1 MITSAACTVRVV
13 AMVMVAAALAGPAW
27 GQPASPGVSDYSSF
41 DAGAVVSE
49 AARLKADGLT
59 DQAAQHAL
67 ARRAATLVL
76 EVDAPQG
83 RPTEAWNQLA
93 TLAALAIDDLPP
105 EQREPLRDKLL
116 GGASAGAPAEWAD
129 LQARV
134 LLVSAVDTSG
144 QAATALVDQWLQ
156 SHDLNSLSISELQFC
171 IKHCLP
177 SNAERKAFTVT
188 WTGMLAA
195 PRTGAYKFST
205 TPINVNKQFGTDRV
219 RHTLVATVGSA
230 AVLNAVP
237 PTPEELRAQMARR
250 LKDTGASETQSADI
264 VEWPFEGAP
273 VQLQAGQAVP
283 IRVEMT
289 YECTQP
295 NPADMPTAILC
306 WEGPGMSRQPVF
318 KEALSTGDGAAPGLR
333 SEYRWQEHGEPRT
346 AVVESS
352 VVDFAWASPASV
364 APSNPELLA
373 RLSERYWEL
382 AIDPA
387 YLEACAA
394 GDVVHAFVQ
403 DDDSTAGLSA
413 AQRQAFLELATNNA
427 ALLDRLTDE
436 QLLLTY
442 RKLRF
447 GAEEQAID
455 FVGHWMQ
462 QHANVAPEFSLDFF
476 EANRRPYSAL
486 GELLAYQLPLH
497 LDELNE
503 NYLELDDG
511 RCSLSAAYALAYGH
525 LMNGAAKQWIEHLSA
540 KLADDSLAAEQRINW
555 LLARAMTAEIAGP
568 SPRRDA
574 GVARFPLGK
583 VVLSAGRGWLDEA
596 SLIAEHPETIQRVQ
610 KERLARRLAQREWA
624 LAEREIADSH
634 LPRDWHDQLVRLK
647 DAAERQAAQERSGSQ
662 AALLA
667 EFSRRSQ
674 LAEQRGDRAEAERYQ
689 QLVDAAPSE

>member
-1 MITSAACTVRVV
+1 
-13 AMVMVAAALAGPAW
+13 MVMVAAALAGPAW

-59 DQAAQHAL
+59 DQAAEHAL

-76 EVDAPQG
+76 EADVPQG
-83 RPTEAWNQLA
+83 RPAEAWNQLA

-205 TPINVNKQFGTDRV
+205 TPVNVNKQFGIDRV

-283 IRVEMT
+283 IRVEMS

-318 KEALSTGDGAAPGLR
+318 KEALSSGDGAAPGLR

-403 DDDSTAGLSA
+403 DENSTVGLSA

-427 ALLDRLTDE
+427 ALLDRLTDG

-447 GAEEQAID
+447 GAEDQAID

-462 QHANVAPEFSLDFF
+462 QRPDLVSAIVDDFF
-476 EANRRPYSAL
+476 PRNREPYYELATEMAL
-486 GELLAYQLPLH
+486 QLPSQLQQ
-497 LDELNE
+497 LQDSFLEQE
-503 NYLELDDG
+503 NG
-511 RCSLSAAYALAYGH
+511 RCVLPVAYVITYGKSLLDSRAMASVTSATEMPTGMSDWIDYLAEKAGETTVP
-525 LMNGAAKQWIEHLSA
+525 GDARA
-540 KLADDSLAAEQRINW
+540 NW
-555 LLARAMTAEIAGP
+555 LLARAQAAESAVIFGDLGP
-568 SPRRDA
+568 
-574 GVARFPLGK
+574 VARENFL
-583 VVLSAGRGWLDEA
+583 AGLEWLTEA
-596 SLIAEHPETIQRVQ
+596 RLIVEGMEV
-610 KERLARRLAQREWA
+610 KERVYREEVARVLAARRQSKLAPILDAADDELDAARASAIRSGRNAGTEACRPHQYDCSTSRAGGTARRPCSRCAVRRKTRAIFGSGSLAR
-624 LAEREIADSH
+624 
-634 LPRDWHDQLVRLK
+634 P
-647 DAAERQAAQERSGSQ
+647 
-662 AALLA
+662 
-667 EFSRRSQ
+667 
-674 LAEQRGDRAEAERYQ
+674 
-689 QLVDAAPSE
+689 